1 MCISITKC
9 VVTVGKGVCRLSNAS
24 FLPAN
29 KHGVPVPRLPLA
41 WLSRLFSKWAKGSGR
56 FRKNQ
61 ARKTKI
67 DTRDAVCT
75 NAKKKGILE
84 AGFERVEC
92 QEHNFHKRPIYL
104 KNKTETFPYAIASD
118 FKALL
123 GASKRPQGTK
133 DLLFENE
140 QVPASASLA
149 DTLNKEPE
157 HISSKDPEELIRKFR
172 EVLERRA
179 AAIREGEGFLFSA
192 GAAAKAYKPMVFPE
206 SSSMFQ
212 LRTL

>member
-1 MCISITKC
+1 MEHESQRRGVYIDHKMCC
-9 VVTVGKGVCRLSNAS
+9 HGGKGCLQAIECIVFARKQTWCSSSAVTI
-24 FLPAN
+24 
-29 KHGVPVPRLPLA
+29 GLA
-41 WLSRLFSKWAKGSGR
+41 VQTVFKMGERSGR

-104 KNKTETFPYAIASD
+104 KKKTQTFPYAIASD

-123 GASKRPQGTK
+123 GASKRPPGTK

-157 HISSKDPEELIRKFR
+157 HVSSKDPEELIRKFR

-179 AAIREGEGFLFSA
+179 AAI
-192 GAAAKAYKPMVFPE
+192 
-206 SSSMFQ
+206 
-212 LRTL
+212 